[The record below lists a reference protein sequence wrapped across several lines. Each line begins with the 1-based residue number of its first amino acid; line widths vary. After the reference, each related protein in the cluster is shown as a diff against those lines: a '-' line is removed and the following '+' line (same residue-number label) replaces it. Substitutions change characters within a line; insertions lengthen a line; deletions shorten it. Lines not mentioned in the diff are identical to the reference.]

1 VTVER
6 YTKVGR
12 GRINGELCW
21 VAIDNNWWKER
32 GISVFSFLVRNKP
45 KPFYVTISDRTG
57 MYSSAENS
65 CLDVLLEQGVID
77 QDAYRAAI
85 AAHVERML

>member
-1 VTVER
+1 VTNR
-6 YTKVGR
+6 YTKAGR

-21 VAIDNNWWKER
+21 VVIDNNWEER

-45 KPFYVTISDRTG
+45 KRFYVKHDGRTN
-57 MYSSAENS
+57 MYSCGDSD

-85 AAHVERML
+85 AAHVERLL

>member
-1 VTVER
+1 MTVER

-21 VAIDNNWWKER
+21 VAIDNNWKER
-32 GISVFSFLVRNKP
+32 GISVFAFLVRNNP
-45 KPFYVTISDRTG
+45 KLFYLRIGDRPG
-57 MYSSAENS
+57 MYSSADNS

-77 QDAYRAAI
+77 QDAYRASV
-85 AAHVERML
+85 AAHVERLL

>member
-1 VTVER
+1 MTVER

-21 VAIDNNWWKER
+21 VAIDENWKER
-32 GISVFSFLVRNKP
+32 ATVFSFLARSKP
-45 KPFYVTISDRTG
+45 KRFYVKHDGRTN
-57 MYSSAENS
+57 MYSCGDSD

-85 AAHVERML
+85 AAHVERLL

>member
-1 VTVER
+1 MTNR

-12 GRINGELCW
+12 GRIHGELCW
-21 VAIDNNWWKER
+21 VAIDENWKER
-32 GISVFSFLVRNKP
+32 ATVFSFLVRNKP
-45 KPFYVTISDRTG
+45 KPFYLTIGDRTG